1 MVTKKILPILA
12 LSLGLTTSSGLPV
25 SAQPILPQ
33 GTVDQPCDYYPAAG
47 AKSGDSEG
55 HSVTATIKG
64 IDRQRGLLELETKEG
79 RAVMETTPAE
89 TQSLQEG
96 DQLLVC
102 IEGGNIGGED
112 RLADPGR

>member
-1 MVTKKILPILA
+1 MVMKKILPILA
-12 LSLGLTTSSGLPV
+12 LSLGLATSTGLPV

-33 GTVDQPCDYYPAAG
+33 GAVDQPCDYPAAG

-55 HSVTATIKG
+55 HAVTATIKG
-64 IDRQRGLLELETKEG
+64 VDRQRGLLELETKEG
-79 RAVMETTPAE
+79 RVVMETTPAE

-102 IEGGNIGGED
+102 MEGDNIGGED